1 MSERHDLPE
10 DFVLEWMRKYE
21 DKIQALEELN
31 ANEIIAERKRNVA
44 VFSDAQTD
52 RFDAILARAIT
63 ALLNSDAFAAR
74 TTKIV
79 QDIAG
84 AQALR
89 FFVYL
94 CGAFIAGA
102 LSVIFFKGH

>member
-1 MSERHDLPE
+1 MSADHELPE
-10 DFVLEWMRKYE
+10 GFVLDWMRKYE

-31 ANEIIAERKRNVA
+31 ANEIVAERKRNVA

-52 RFDAILARAIT
+52 RFDAIIARHLI
-63 ALLNSDAFAAR
+63 ALLNSDAFTAR
-74 TTKIV
+74 TAKIV
-79 QDIAG
+79 HDIAG

-94 CGAFIAGA
+94 GSAFIAGA
-102 LSVIFFKGH
+102 LSVYFLKGH

>member
-1 MSERHDLPE
+1 MSGPHDLPE
-10 DFVLEWMRKYE
+10 DFITKWMEKYE
-21 DKIQALEELN
+21 RKVDALEE
-31 ANEIIAERKRNVA
+31 AKADEIIAERKRNDS

-52 RFDAILARAIT
+52 RFDSIVARHLI

-79 QDIAG
+79 HDIAG

-94 CGAFIAGA
+94 ASAFIAGA
-102 LSVIFFKGH
+102 LSVYFIKGH